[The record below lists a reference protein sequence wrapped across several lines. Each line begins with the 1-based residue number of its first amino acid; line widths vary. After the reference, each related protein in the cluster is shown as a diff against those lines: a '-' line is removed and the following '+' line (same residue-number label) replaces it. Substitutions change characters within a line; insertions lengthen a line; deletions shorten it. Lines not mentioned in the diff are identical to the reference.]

1 MQGRMEIAHRL
12 FQFVLVARRP
22 LLVKELADLL
32 AFDFE
37 AGTNSKNS

>member
-1 MQGRMEIAHRL
+1 MEIAPRL
-12 FQFVLVARRP
+12 FQFVLVARHP

-37 AGTNSKNS
+37 AGPTPKIHEK